1 MPHIKPLT
9 QQPFARMTRLLRG
22 YGFTGPT
29 LAQILGCTAPT
40 ARDRILHPERLTL
53 GDLDNIRRRGHVPW
67 EEIQAAM
74 TGGGS

>member
-9 QQPFARMTRLLRG
+9 PQPFARMTRLLRG

-53 GDLDNIRRRGHVPW
+53 EDLDNIRRHGHVPL
-67 EEIQAAM
+67 EEIKEALVR
-74 TGGGS
+74 

>member
-1 MPHIKPLT
+1 MPYIKPLT

-53 GDLDNIRRRGHVPW
+53 EELDKISRHGHIPLD
-67 EEIQAAM
+67 ELRDCI
-74 TGGGS
+74 GR

>member
-1 MPHIKPLT
+1 MPYIKPLT
-9 QQPFARMTRLLRG
+9 LQPFARMTRLLRG

-53 GDLDNIRRRGHVPW
+53 EDLDKIARLGHIPLD
-67 EEIQAAM
+67 ELRDCI
-74 TGGGS
+74 GR